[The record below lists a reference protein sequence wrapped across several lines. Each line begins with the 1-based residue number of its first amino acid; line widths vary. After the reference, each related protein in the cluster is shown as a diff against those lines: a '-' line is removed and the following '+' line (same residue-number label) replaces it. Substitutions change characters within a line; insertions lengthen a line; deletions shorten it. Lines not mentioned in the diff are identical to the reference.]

1 MLFLNSPT
9 FSTIK
14 QICWNFPTLWFM
26 DLKNNSNLSHKI
38 TESINGIW
46 LNITLLLQNVKSPM
60 PYVENYGTIR
70 LFILILNA
78 VTKSSIFQDIRM
90 AGIGVVIRDS
100 EGEVIATL
108 SGRIILPPSME
119 DVEAMACWQAMHFA
133 LEIGIQDVVFEGDS
147 EVIFKH
153 LTSDSR
159 VLGCLW

>member
-9 FSTIK
+9 FSIIK

-38 TESINGIW
+38 TESMNGIW
-46 LNITLLLQNVKSPM
+46 LNITLLLQNEKSPI

-100 EGEVIATL
+100 EGEVIANSL
-108 SGRIILPPSME
+108 RKNYSAPIDGRRRSHGL
-119 DVEAMACWQAMHFA
+119 
-133 LEIGIQDVVFEGDS
+133 
-147 EVIFKH
+147 
-153 LTSDSR
+153 LTSDALCSWDWNS
-159 VLGCLW
+159 GCGVWRGLWGYF

>member
-1 MLFLNSPT
+1 
-9 FSTIK
+9 
-14 QICWNFPTLWFM
+14 
-26 DLKNNSNLSHKI
+26 
-38 TESINGIW
+38 
-46 LNITLLLQNVKSPM
+46 
-60 PYVENYGTIR
+60 
-70 LFILILNA
+70 
-78 VTKSSIFQDIRM
+78 M

-147 EVIFKH
+147 QVIFKH

>member
-26 DLKNNSNLSHKI
+26 DLKNNLNLSHKI

-46 LNITLLLQNVKSPM
+46 LNITLLLQNVKSPI

-78 VTKSSIFQDIRM
+78 VTKSSIFQDNRM